1 MKIRMTPYSFA
12 DWESYAKSTSS
23 AIIRAHYFFT
33 VWRNYFFLLHG
44 LKIPQGTLLE
54 LGSSTGQ
61 NSLRLAKKYKLEPT
75 LVDSSRLALASAN
88 RLFRKSKIFPNL
100 IQQDVLELSLD
111 NQFDFVHS
119 HGLLEHFKN
128 AAQQIAFRNHVKFIR
143 PGGWLISWVPTPDRF
158 YLLNRWYLEQTNQ
171 WIFGYEKPL
180 SYQDFVS
187 YFQLENLQI
196 KKIRHMPGWLGI
208 AAQKPLS

>member
-1 MKIRMTPYSFA
+1 MPSSFA

-23 AIIRAHYFFT
+23 TIIRAHYFFT
-33 VWRNYFFLLHG
+33 VWRNYLFLLHG

-54 LGSSTGQ
+54 IGSSTGQ

-88 RLFRKSKIFPNL
+88 RLFRQSNIFPNL

-111 NQFDFVHS
+111 SQFDFVHS
-119 HGLLEHFKN
+119 HGLLEHVKN
-128 AAQQIAFRNHVKFIR
+128 AAQQIIFRNHAKFIR
-143 PGGWLISWVPTPDRF
+143 PEGWLICWVPTPDRF
-158 YLLNRWYLEQTNQ
+158 YWLNRWCLEQTNQ
-171 WIFGYEKPL
+171 WIFGYEEPL

-187 YFQLENLQI
+187 FFQSEKLQI
-196 KKIRHMPGWLGI
+196 RKIRHMPGWLGI
-208 AAQKPLS
+208 AAQKPIEIHPTR